1 MTSLATSKAASHAGD
16 DQEASGAPRAD
27 CIADSAGGLTFD
39 VTDPGVPGTE
49 DAAHL
54 LLRRRDAESPED
66 CVRLPLSPS
75 ADGRLRAAL
84 PSSVELAEGR
94 WNAYAQVAG
103 GEPRR
108 LMPGLNDLRSLVD
121 RAPSGSRGHVAVRIP
136 YATKQGNLSVRSWL
150 RAPHAETGEIGIT
163 DTAMTVQGRV
173 YGTAIADTAYV
184 EAVRRAEPDVV
195 HRAEATAEGP
205 EFTFELPYG
214 PLAGRGAGPWDLWL
228 RPAGES
234 GPRVRLARLLDDVP
248 DKKAI
253 FTYPVVPCATADHGT
268 LEAGPY
274 YTLDNDL
281 SVRVRE
287 TEAKKGTGG
296 KEGAGEKEEAGEEG

>member
-1 MTSLATSKAASHAGD
+1 MTALATSQAAHAGD

-39 VTDPGVPGTE
+39 VTDPGEPGTE
-49 DAAHL
+49 AVAHL
-54 LLRRRDAESPED
+54 VLRLRDADSAED
-66 CVRLPLSPS
+66 DVRLPLTPS
-75 ADGRLRAAL
+75 GDGRLRAAL

-94 WNAYAQVAG
+94 WNAFAQVAG

-108 LMPGLNDLRSLVD
+108 LMPGVNDLRSLVD

-150 RAPHAETGEIGIT
+150 RAPHAETGEIEISGA
-163 DTAMTVQGRV
+163 AMTVRGRV
-173 YGTAIADTAYV
+173 YGTALTDDGYV
-184 EAVRRAEPDVV
+184 EAVRRDERDAVQ
-195 HRAEATAEGP
+195 RAQITAEGP
-205 EFTFELPYG
+205 EFSFALPYG
-214 PLAGRGAGPWDLWL
+214 PLAERGAGPWDLWL

-253 FTYPVVPCATADHGT
+253 FTYPVAPCVTEEHGT

-287 TEAKKGTGG
+287 A
-296 KEGAGEKEEAGEEG
+296 GA